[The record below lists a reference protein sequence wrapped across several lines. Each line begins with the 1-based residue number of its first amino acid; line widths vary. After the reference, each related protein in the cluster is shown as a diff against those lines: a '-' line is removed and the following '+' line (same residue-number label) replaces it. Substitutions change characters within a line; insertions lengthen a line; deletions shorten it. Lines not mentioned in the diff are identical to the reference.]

1 MTIRTGLIKAMME
14 AKTNDTQLAKDIG
27 VNRTTIYRIKRGGN
41 TSTDVLEKIAKQL
54 NVEIKEL
61 I

>member
-1 MTIRTGLIKAMME
+1 MSIRTGLIKAMME
-14 AKTNDTQLAKDIG
+14 AKTNDTQLSKAIG

-41 TSTDVLEKIAKQL
+41 TSTEMLEMIAKHL
-54 NVEIKEL
+54 NVDPKEI